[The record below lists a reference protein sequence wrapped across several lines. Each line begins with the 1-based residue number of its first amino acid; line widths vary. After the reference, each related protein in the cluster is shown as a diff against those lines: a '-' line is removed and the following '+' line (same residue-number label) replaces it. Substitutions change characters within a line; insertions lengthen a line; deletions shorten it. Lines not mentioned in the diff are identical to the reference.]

1 MNLSPGRF
9 QMILSLSEVLSAE
22 GPQTKE
28 ALVQLMQFW
37 APSANVGLL
46 EDGVQI
52 GESIGL
58 FNEAETEVSLSKS
71 WSIKPATLASN
82 VDFARS
88 VLREVV
94 KVHFPELIAFS
105 FLPIRKVRNE
115 IDGNI
120 RAILDDCRLLEVDLD
135 TEAIDW
141 WGHLRSLGQFTEDD
155 SKKKIGTD
163 AELLTVAHEIAFLT
177 KRGVPMASEN
187 VIRVAENNDRAG
199 FDVLSMNLDRDIAFG
214 PQAGLQIEVKV
225 GRKEEGRK
233 FSLMFTRHEHRVM
246 TSGAMPWVMQVWLY
260 KTGMN
265 RFEDEPIT
273 ISREAVQG
281 LIPVMPEEFE
291 WETARLSFE
300 RP

>member
-9 QMILSLSEVLSAE
+9 QMVLSLSDVLSVE

-28 ALVQLMQFW
+28 ALVQLMHFW

-46 EDGVQI
+46 EDAVQI
-52 GESIGL
+52 GASVGL
-58 FNEAETEVSLSKS
+58 FDEAETELSLSKS
-71 WSIKPATLASN
+71 WRNKRATLASN

-88 VLREVV
+88 VLQEVV

-115 IDGNI
+115 IDGSI

-135 TEAIDW
+135 TEAMDW
-141 WGHLRSLGQFTEDD
+141 WEHLRSLGQFKDDD

-163 AELLTVAHEIAFLT
+163 AELLTVAHEIELLT
-177 KRGVPMASEN
+177 KRGVPMASDH
-187 VIRVAENNDRAG
+187 VIRVAEDNDRAG

-233 FSLMFTRHEHRVM
+233 FSLMFTRHEYRVM
-246 TSGAMPWVMQVWLY
+246 SSGAMPWVLQVWLY
-260 KTGMN
+260 KPGMN
-265 RFEDEPIT
+265 QFEDEPIT
-273 ISREAVQG
+273 ISREAVQA
-281 LIPVMPEEFE
+281 LIPETPEEFE

-300 RP
+300 LP